1 LTVSNSSVRTSASPS
16 APPLARLLFGL
27 LLAWAA
33 VALAYETATVRHDWN
48 RRQENVPPCLWR
60 FGMAPVE
67 RLGTCLAGVK
77 GLLPRDTLVLFS
89 SPTAGPCDP
98 DFYRWRW
105 AAYLLPDLLVARAND
120 GEALRQASYLITY
133 RRQPEPLPGCRLDL
147 VRQLDGGRLYR
158 IHHL

>member
-1 LTVSNSSVRTSASPS
+1 MSNSSVRTSASPS
-16 APPLARLLFGL
+16 AQPLARLLFGL

-33 VALAYETATVRHDWN
+33 VSLVRETAATRHDWN
-48 RRQENVPPCLWR
+48 RRRDNVPPCLWR

-67 RLGTCLAGVK
+67 RLGTCLAGVE

-105 AAYLLPDLLVARAND
+105 AAYMLL
-120 GEALRQASYLITY
+120 ES
-133 RRQPEPLPGCRLDL
+133 
-147 VRQLDGGRLYR
+147 
-158 IHHL
+158 